1 MNPGKNNPWDSR
13 LGLAH
18 ASRAILQAIL
28 GARDVQGACRRP
40 FHRLRG
46 QRGLPVRTSVSSKQ
60 ASGRLRRGTRRAHA
74 VPSKKIGDSVVGTLR
89 FCGTAG

>member
-28 GARDVQGACRRP
+28 GARDVQDACRRP
-40 FHRLRG
+40 FRRLHS
-46 QRGLPVRTSVSSKQ
+46 QRGLLVRTSVSSEQ
-60 ASGRLRRGTRRAHA
+60 A
-74 VPSKKIGDSVVGTLR
+74 
-89 FCGTAG
+89 